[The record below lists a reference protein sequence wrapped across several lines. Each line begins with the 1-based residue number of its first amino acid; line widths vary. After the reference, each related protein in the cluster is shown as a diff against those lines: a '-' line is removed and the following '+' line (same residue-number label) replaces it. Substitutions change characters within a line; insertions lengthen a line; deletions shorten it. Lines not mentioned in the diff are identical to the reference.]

1 MITIN
6 PPPFLYDGTLTIPPW
21 PFVVLWFT
29 SLLTPL
35 MGWFI
40 ATLLAPAGDGPRSR
54 RGAGALGMVP
64 PGLLMTALLIR
75 FLIWWVYDGRWTG
88 GPAGWLTALNA
99 LPGDTPEWNLAGVL
113 LLQALCYSATVL
125 PIAFVA
131 ALIHRF
137 RPHNHPFRVPGADVA
152 GPILVFTAGLS
163 VLLVLWSYPTL
174 NAADVHHLIDM
185 VAIAP
190 LTLVCLAIWTRF
202 SWAPEVVPELAEEN
216 PEETGPVGPDVVAL
230 WKEIGALGNHAA
242 PMFVATAL
250 KDEQTDTGA
259 PALAWRNAGGTG
271 TAPAALGEL
280 FASWGQPDQGW
291 LVPDLPDPS
300 EQIFLT
306 AALLLAIR
314 ENGLPCLVVTQN
326 PERLRDAVAEGIR
339 AAGSWSCGP
348 LVAGDVDL
356 RAAFAGGR
364 MPAAAFLDV
373 DQLSAE
379 GIRALAGDLDGN
391 GATWCQNIGLLILS
405 QVDRG
410 DPLSVTHRLF
420 TLQRLGLAMQTAEAR
435 WSILATGFGGESTRG
450 MVEKSFPGMPMR
462 EVPLGPRA
470 SAEVRVWLA
479 ESTFRSQPGP
489 PWVKRAADPV
499 VKAGFPVS
507 VGDPVGLFGQRGIE
521 IWGGE
526 VQLIRDV
533 ALAGQASASNLNEA
547 WLVASFRALQNR
559 IPLTDGSSHDALW
572 GLADNPVTRF
582 LTRDQNMLKLHRSGQ
597 LKPPRPLFGS
607 ANRMVAKTHLQA
619 SLRECRQSMP
629 ALEGAFGRSLVD
641 EVLGRDYQPTHH
653 AVRRQGGG
661 LKRVA
666 LAPMQSEADAQALR
680 GTVTQKVVR
689 LRHAHSGQDLAE
701 VDAVCAATRY
711 YPGRVFSV
719 SEDRYQVPPQAF
731 DRKRA
736 QILVEPVP
744 STQPLT
750 RPDLNIEVTEPL
762 LVEAVQEYSDDT
774 LSFKLASFEAVIT
787 ERVSGFTRSDG
798 STQRYQ
804 AVTSRYRTRVR
815 GVFFDRP
822 IAYNALF
829 HLSRSFDAVLVA
841 HLFAGEEDLEVFP
854 VQPGFYNDMPA
865 GLLVIDR
872 FILGMGAAEA
882 LRPLVVRDVLRW
894 VMAILANCK
903 CPGGCKNCTPQD
915 ALDRGPDKAG
925 VLAALGH
932 R

>member
-1 MITIN
+1 MITIY
-6 PPPFLYDGTLTIPPW
+6 PPFYDGPPLTIPHW
-21 PFVVLWFT
+21 PFVVLWCT

-35 MGWFI
+35 IGWLF
-40 ATLLAPAGDGPRSR
+40 ATMLAPAGDGAANR
-54 RGAGALGMVP
+54 RGAGAIGLVP
-64 PGLLMTALLIR
+64 PGLLLTGLLIR
-75 FLIWWVYDGRWTG
+75 FLIWWFSDGTITG
-88 GPAGWLTALNA
+88 GPAEWLTQLYP

-113 LLQALCYSATVL
+113 LLLAIAYSAAIL
-125 PIAFVA
+125 PLALVA
-131 ALIHRF
+131 GLIHRF
-137 RPHNHPFRVPGADVA
+137 RPRTRPFRVPGADVA
-152 GPILVFTAGLS
+152 GPVLIVSAVLS
-163 VLLVLWSYPTL
+163 VLLMLWSYPQLTS
-174 NAADVHHLIDM
+174 AEVHHLLDL

-190 LTLVCLAIWTRF
+190 LSLVCLAIWTRF
-202 SWAPEVVPELAEEN
+202 SWAPAVIEEKAEDSL
-216 PEETGPVGPDVVAL
+216 EETGPVGPDVVAL
-230 WKEIGALGNHAA
+230 WKSIGALSNHAA
-242 PMFVATAL
+242 PMFVASAVS
-250 KDEQTDTGA
+250 TDAPDGGA
-259 PALAWRNAGGTG
+259 PVLAWRNAGGDG
-271 TAPAALGEL
+271 APPAALGEL
-280 FASWGQPDQGW
+280 FASWGKPDQGW
-291 LVPDLPDPS
+291 LVPDLPDPT

-391 GATWCQNIGLLILS
+391 GATWCQNIGLLFLS

-435 WSILATGFGGESTRG
+435 WSILATGFGGESTRS
-450 MVEKSFPGMPMR
+450 MVEKSFPGIPMR

-479 ESTFRSQPGP
+479 ESTFRSHPGP

-547 WLVASFRALQNR
+547 WLVASFRALANR
-559 IPLTDGSSHDALW
+559 IPQADGSSHDALW

-582 LTRDQNMLKLHRSGQ
+582 LTRDQNMLKLHKSGQ

-607 ANRMVAKTHLQA
+607 ANRMVARTHLSA
-619 SLRECRQSMP
+619 SLRECRQSLP

-653 AVRRQGGG
+653 AVRRQGGE
-661 LKRVA
+661 LKRVP
-666 LAPMQSEADAQALR
+666 LAPMQSEADAQTLR
-680 GTVTQKVVR
+680 GTVTRKVVR
-689 LRHAHSGQDLAE
+689 LVHAHSGQQLGE

-719 SEDRYQVPPQAF
+719 SEERYEVPPQAF

-750 RPDLNIEVTEPL
+750 RPNLTIEVTEPV
-762 LVEAVQEYSDDT
+762 LVEAAQEYDDET
-774 LSFKLASFEAVIT
+774 LNFRMATFEAVIT
-787 ERVSGFTRSDG
+787 ERVSGFTRTDG
-798 STQRYQ
+798 STQKYQ
-804 AVTSRYRTRVR
+804 AVTSRYPTRVR
-815 GVFFDRP
+815 GVFFDKN
-822 IAYNALF
+822 ITYNALF
-829 HLSRSFDAVLVA
+829 HLSRSFDSVLVA

-854 VQPGFYNDMPA
+854 VQPGFYHDMPA

-894 VMAILANCK
+894 VMAILARCK
-903 CPGGCKNCTPQD
+903 CPSGCKNCTPQD

-932 R
+932 K